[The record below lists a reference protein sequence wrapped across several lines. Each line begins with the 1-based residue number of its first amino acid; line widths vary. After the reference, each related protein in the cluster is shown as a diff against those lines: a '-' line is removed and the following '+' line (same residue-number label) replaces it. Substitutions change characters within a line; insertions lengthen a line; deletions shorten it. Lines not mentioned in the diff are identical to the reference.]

1 MAKSRA
7 RMTRTRARKS
17 LKKSPRGDHRHT
29 IRMIPALKRKRSKG
43 MCLSRRS
50 RVLKRIAAAARRR
63 RMKTRISMLATR
75 RACSNGLRSR
85 KAKLC

>member
-29 IRMIPALKRKRSKG
+29 IRMTPALKRKRSKG
-43 MCLSRRS
+43 MCLNRRS
-50 RVLKRIAAAARRR
+50 RVLKRIAAARRR
-63 RMKTRISMLATR
+63 TMKTRISMPATR
-75 RACSNGLRSR
+75 KACSKDLRSR